1 MLLKK
6 PNTNIFLATESVND
20 IVRMKGLG
28 WVEAEPQAKGAREES
43 GPPVVKAVE
52 EKEAPKPAKK
62 AAKAK
67 DGE

>member
-6 PNTNIFLATESVND
+6 PNTNIFLETESGND

-28 WVEAEPQAKGAREES
+28 WVEIKPEAEEIEET
-43 GPPVVKAVE
+43 
-52 EKEAPKPAKK
+52 PKPAKK

-67 DGE
+67 AGE